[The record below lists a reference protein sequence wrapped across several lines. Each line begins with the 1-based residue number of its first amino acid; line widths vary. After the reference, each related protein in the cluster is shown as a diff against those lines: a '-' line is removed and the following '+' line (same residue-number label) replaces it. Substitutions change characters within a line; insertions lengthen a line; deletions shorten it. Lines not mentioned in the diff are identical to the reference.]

1 MKFRKILISMLSV
14 ASILSGSFAPAT
26 SVMAAGNQSVE
37 IGDVEVTK
45 EQLETVRR
53 WSDNCVGQ
61 K

>member
-45 EQLETVRR
+45 EQ
-53 WSDNCVGQ
+53 
-61 K
+61 

>member
-45 EQLETVRR
+45 EQLEDGVTI
-53 WSDNCVGQ
+53 GQ

>member
-37 IGDVEVTK
+37 
-45 EQLETVRR
+45 LAMLRL
-53 WSDNCVGQ
+53 Q
-61 K
+61 KNS